1 MSKKLISVLL
11 AVVMVITAA
20 FGGMTVSAEGV
31 TNYVGDGGF
40 ENADFSGTI
49 LNFGTGGATQTQTW
63 GRFSSGV
70 TRMELVTSANY
81 SSEDSVELNGNQYL
95 KSGVTA
101 DGNYIRG
108 FGQILELTAGDYV
121 LSFIA
126 KSDAG
131 NLFSA
136 GIYNTSVNSISV
148 SNAIAYTYLDATNY
162 WKEYTL
168 EFTVSADGI
177 YHLIIGG
184 NSGGDSNIRLFYM
197 DNVAVYAKNSVI
209 TIDAV
214 ATVGGTVTGGG
225 VVSNGD
231 TVTLTATAKSGYTF
245 EGWSDGDLNATR
257 SFTATANATYTAN
270 FTKNSADFVPNG
282 DFESEDWVLSD
293 YWTSVSGHNVFL
305 EAADPE
311 NANNTVAY
319 AEGAKGT
326 SMVSKNTITLK
337 QGHTYVLKFNSYI
350 AAAVEGNGTNFY
362 RVGFLIPGATALGGA
377 NFVSGAFYSV
387 YNNTTSSERG
397 TWKEFTYEYTHNSA
411 DTEANIVLGMYNN
424 ECTSD
429 WYIDNI
435 ASYDKADVC
444 EMTVTA
450 QRGGSV
456 TGTKT
461 VYVTGEVLTLTAV
474 AKEGFEFAGW
484 SDGEASATRTVTA
497 TAGAAYVA
505 QFTRTSAN
513 LAVNGDF
520 EDDSWS
526 IADAWG
532 VVVNGDKHFEKAV
545 DANGNT
551 YAKTV
556 PSTRRSLA
564 SDVITVQPGE
574 SIVLEFDSR
583 IVYKT
588 GETNTGDNNGFYRYG
603 FIEASQT
610 NLGGSAFTSLAG
622 NSYQSYTPGVAT
634 EVNQMFYWNLAKKTY
649 TNTGD
654 TAVEV
659 KAVIGYYDNSCT
671 FEWQIDNVKI
681 YNTKDVVTV
690 SVSAENGTAT
700 AATALKGESVT
711 VTATPEKEGYEFLGW
726 YNGDAVVS
734 TSEAY
739 TFVAD
744 ENVTLVAKYKIVY
757 PPVYSVVNGDFEN
770 SDNLKLTTNL
780 TGSDEEG
787 VWGKVGTGVNMF
799 ALATATDEDPDFVG
813 SAYALAT
820 VPSEGYVRTFGQF
833 VTLKPNTDYTLEF
846 LAKNNIVSGNAV
858 PVYGAVIKR
867 MTGSHGV
874 TVAGGAANVV
884 SPASY
889 AIIENNGEWQRYKVE
904 FNSGNVTEAVVA
916 FGSNTTATA
925 GMYFAVDNVVLTEC
939 KTVYISD
946 FENGADGWT
955 ATNGATVTTTNI
967 ASTAIAGFAKYLGN
981 NVGILNPVAEGD
993 VFTSPAFATKV
1004 GERYDVVIYTRH
1016 NSADATRGN
1025 FSFTAGGEKENLSI
1039 ALYGRPGDDS
1049 ELGKYENNDGFM
1061 VNPISMGATAKYDSD
1076 TFTKLIFTFTAT
1088 AETHNISITANTPVS
1103 AFIDGFVL
1111 YAHSDAVELAENS
1124 VGFKGTAIRTTG
1136 VQGLRFKNTISV
1148 DALTHLG
1155 NYARVV
1161 EYGTLA
1167 IKEDYKVG
1175 ALTVENLTDG
1185 TYEYTKTGGTVGCRL
1200 KVGVA
1205 YKAEDGTDVAFAKDL
1220 YNIDFTGVLVGIS
1233 EDNYSSNYV
1242 TRAYAKVQF
1251 ADGSYAYVYGDE
1263 QVASVSA
1270 VAQYIVDNNLETA
1283 EIRDYLNTNIL
1294 GK

>member
-49 LNFGTGGATQTQTW
+49 PSFGTGGATQTQTW

-184 NSGGDSNIRLFYM
+184 NSDGDSNIRLFYM

-209 TIDAV
+209 TINAV

-311 NANNTVAY
+311 NVNNTVAY

-387 YNNTTSSERG
+387 YNNTISSERG
-397 TWKEFTYEYTHNSA
+397 TWKQFTYEYTHNAA

-435 ASYDKADVC
+435 ASYDKADLC

-513 LAVNGDF
+513 LAINGDF

-545 DANGNT
+545 DENGNT

-564 SDVITVQPGE
+564 SDVITVEPGE

-603 FIEASQT
+603 FVVPGAT
-610 NLGGSAFTSLAG
+610 NLGSSAFEDPALAG
-622 NSYQSYTPGVAT
+622 NKYANYAPGAAT
-634 EVNQMFYWNLAKKTY
+634 EINQMFYWNSAKKTY

-744 ENVTLVAKYKIVY
+744 ENVTLVAKYKVVY

-787 VWGKVGTGVNMF
+787 VWGKVGTGVSMF
-799 ALATATDEDPDFVG
+799 ALATATDEEPDFVG
-813 SAYALAT
+813 SSYAVAT

-833 VTLKPNTDYTLEF
+833 VTLKPNTDYVLEF
-846 LAKNNIVSGNAV
+846 AAKSNIVVGENS
-858 PVYGAVIKR
+858 PVYGAVMKR
-867 MTGSHGV
+867 LSGSHGIQPYGD
-874 TVAGGAANVV
+874 TANIVAKSAYAVIAND
-884 SPASY
+884 
-889 AIIENNGEWQRYKVE
+889 GEWNRYTVT
-904 FNSGNVTEAVVA
+904 FNSGSYTEAAIA
-916 FGSNTTATA
+916 FGGNTSATE
-925 GMYFAVDNVVLTEC
+925 GMYFAVDNVVLSENAS
-939 KTVYISD
+939 ISN
-946 FENGADGWT
+946 FETGTDGWT
-955 ATNGATVTTTNI
+955 ASEGATITTANTSDTAL
-967 ASTAIAGFAKYLGN
+967 ASFTKYLGN
-981 NVGILNPVAEGD
+981 KVGVINPVNEGD
-993 VFTSPAFATKV
+993 TFTSPAFATEI
-1004 GERYDVVIYTRH
+1004 GETYDVIIYTRH
-1016 NSADATRGN
+1016 NSADSARGK
-1025 FSFTAGGEKENLSI
+1025 FSFTAGGDKENLSV
-1039 ALYGRPGDDS
+1039 AAYGADDS
-1049 ELGKYENNDGFM
+1049 GNYENNNGFKI
-1061 VNPISMGATAKYDSD
+1061 NPTVMGSSAKYESS
-1076 TFTKLIFTFTAT
+1076 TFVKLILTFTAT
-1088 AETHNISITANTPVS
+1088 STSHSITITTVTPVS
-1103 AFIDGFVL
+1103 AFVDGFNL
-1111 YAHSDAVELAENS
+1111 YAHSDAVALAEDS
-1124 VGFKGTAIRTTG
+1124 IGFKGTAIRTTG

-1148 DALTHLG
+1148 DALAHLG

-1167 IKEDYKVG
+1167 IKEEYKDG
-1175 ALTVENLTDG
+1175 AITAEDLTNG
-1185 TYEYTKTGGTVGCRL
+1185 KYEYTKTGGTVGCRL

-1205 YKAEDGTDVAFAKDL
+1205 YKAEDGTDVAYAKDL